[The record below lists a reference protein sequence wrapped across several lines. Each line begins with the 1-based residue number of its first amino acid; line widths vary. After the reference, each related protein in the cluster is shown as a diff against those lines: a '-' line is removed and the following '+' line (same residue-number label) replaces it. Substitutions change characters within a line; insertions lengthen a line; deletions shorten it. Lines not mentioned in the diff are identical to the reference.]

1 MKKILFIIA
10 TVLMGSPLFAQTTYT
25 FDKNQGS
32 LTFSATAFGTSTVDG
47 CFKSFNAS
55 LKANQADFSDAV
67 IEMTAEVSSIFTDNK
82 KRDNDLRG
90 STWLDAQQFPL
101 IKFVSTALTPTNGD
115 NYRLSGNITIH
126 GVKRPIVFDVVF
138 GGITEDLEAQSR
150 SVSFT
155 VTGKLLRTDFGVG
168 SGWLSW
174 AASKEIN
181 LKSTVVFLL
190 EGGS

>member
-47 CFKSFNAS
+47 RFKSFNAS

-181 LKSTVVFLL
+181 LKSAVVFLL